1 MQNKPLKKVLTIVGS
16 TASGKTT
23 LAIEIAKR
31 INGEIISLDSR
42 QVFKGMAIGTA
53 QPTKK
58 QMGTVRHHLIGCLEP
73 EDFISSGK
81 YASLVKE
88 KINDMISQNKNP
100 IICGGSGLYYRAIQ
114 KGIFEGSISNLK
126 VRKKLELQYAKNP
139 ELLFN
144 KLKSIDKKYSK
155 IVHINNRQRL
165 IRALEIYECTGKS
178 PSEHFQTQYVDPAKT
193 VELYTIFLRW
203 ERTSI
208 NKRIKERTKDM
219 LLKGWIDEVENLLE
233 LQINRQKVFSSL
245 NSIGYKHIKSFLNNE
260 ISKKEMFEIIYI
272 RTRQL
277 ARRQEKWF
285 KKEPI
290 NLFVMMD
297 SLKDE
302 KIYKI
307 LDCFVNRIP

>member
-58 QMGTVRHHLIGCLEP
+58 QMDAVKHHLIGCLEP
-73 EDFISSGK
+73 EEFISSGK

-88 KINDMISQNKNP
+88 KINDIVSQNKNP

-126 VRKKLELQYAKNP
+126 VRKNLELQYAKNP

-203 ERTSI
+203 ERTSL

-233 LQINRQKVFSSL
+233 LQTNRQKVFSSL

-260 ISKKEMFEIIYI
+260 ISKKEMFEIIYV

-297 SLKDE
+297 SLKGE

>member
-58 QMGTVRHHLIGCLEP
+58 QMDTVKHHLIGCLEP
-73 EDFISSGK
+73 EEFISSGK

-88 KINDMISQNKNP
+88 KINDIVSQNKNP

-114 KGIFEGSISNLK
+114 KGFFKGSISNLK
-126 VRKKLELQYAKNP
+126 VRKNLELQYAKNP

-193 VELYTIFLRW
+193 VELYTIFLKW
-203 ERTSI
+203 ERTSL

-219 LLKGWIDEVENLLE
+219 FLEGWIDEVEDLLE
-233 LQINRQKVFSSL
+233 LQTKRQKVFSSL

-297 SLKDE
+297 SLKGE

>member
-1 MQNKPLKKVLTIVGS
+1 MQNKPLKKVLAIVGS

-58 QMGTVRHHLIGCLEP
+58 QMDTVKHHLIGCLEP
-73 EDFISSGK
+73 EEFISSGK

-88 KINDMISQNKNP
+88 KINDIVSQNKNP

-114 KGIFEGSISNLK
+114 KGFFKGSISNLK
-126 VRKKLELQYAKNP
+126 VRKNLELQYAKNP

-155 IVHINNRQRL
+155 IVHINNKQRL

-193 VELYTIFLRW
+193 VELYTIFLKW
-203 ERTSI
+203 ERTSL

-219 LLKGWIDEVENLLE
+219 FLEGWIDEVEDLLE
-233 LQINRQKVFSSL
+233 LQTKRQKVFSSL

-290 NLFVMMD
+290 DLFVMMD
-297 SLKDE
+297 SLKSE

-307 LDCFVNRIP
+307 LDCFVKRIP

>member
-1 MQNKPLKKVLTIVGS
+1 MKNRPSKKVLTIVGS

-58 QMGTVRHHLIGCLEP
+58 QMASVKHHLIGCLEP
-73 EDFISSGK
+73 AEFISSGK

-88 KINDMISQNKNP
+88 KINDIISQNKNP
-100 IICGGSGLYYRAIQ
+100 IICGGSCLYYRAIQ

-126 VRKKLELQYAKNP
+126 IRKKLELQYAKNP
-139 ELLFN
+139 KLLFN
-144 KLKSIDKKYSK
+144 KLKLIDKKYSK
-155 IVHINNRQRL
+155 IVHINDRQRL

-193 VELYTIFLRW
+193 VELYTIFLKW
-203 ERTSI
+203 ERTSL

-233 LQINRQKVFSSL
+233 LQTNRQKVFSSL

-297 SLKDE
+297 SLKGE

-307 LDCFVNRIP
+307 LDCFVNRIL

>member
-1 MQNKPLKKVLTIVGS
+1 MQNSPLKKVLTIVGS

-58 QMGTVRHHLIGCLEP
+58 QMDTVKHHLIGCLEP
-73 EDFISSGK
+73 EEFISSGK

-88 KINDMISQNKNP
+88 KINDIVSQNKNP

-126 VRKKLELQYAKNP
+126 VRKNLELQYAKNP

-144 KLKSIDKKYSK
+144 KLKLIDKKYSK

-178 PSEHFQTQYVDPAKT
+178 PSEHFQTQNINPAKT
-193 VELYTIFLRW
+193 VELYTIFLSC
-203 ERTSI
+203 ERTSL
-208 NKRIKERTKDM
+208 NKRIKERTKNM
-219 LLKGWIDEVENLLE
+219 LIKGWIDEVENLLE
-233 LQINRQKVFSSL
+233 LQTNRQKVFSSL

-297 SLKDE
+297 SLKGE

-307 LDCFVNRIP
+307 LDCFVNRIL

>member
-58 QMGTVRHHLIGCLEP
+58 QMDTVKHHLIGCLEP
-73 EDFISSGK
+73 EEFISSGK

-88 KINDMISQNKNP
+88 KINDIVSQNKNP

-126 VRKKLELQYAKNP
+126 IRKKLELQYAKNP

-155 IVHINNRQRL
+155 IVHINNKQRL

-203 ERTSI
+203 ERTSL

-233 LQINRQKVFSSL
+233 LQTNRQKVFSSL

-290 NLFVMMD
+290 DLFVMMD
-297 SLKDE
+297 SLKSE

-307 LDCFVNRIP
+307 LDCFVKRIP

>member
-1 MQNKPLKKVLTIVGS
+1 MKKVLTIVGS

-58 QMGTVRHHLIGCLEP
+58 QMDTVKHHLIGCLEP
-73 EDFISSGK
+73 DEFISSGK
-81 YASLVKE
+81 YASLIKE
-88 KINDMISQNKNP
+88 KINDIISQNKNP

-126 VRKKLELQYAKNP
+126 IRKKLELQYAKNP

-193 VELYTIFLRW
+193 VRLYTIFLKW
-203 ERTSI
+203 ERTSL

-219 LLKGWIDEVENLLE
+219 LRNGWIDEVENLLE
-233 LQINRQKVFSSL
+233 LQTNQKKVFSSL
-245 NSIGYKHIKSFLNNE
+245 NSIGYKHIKRFLKNN
-260 ISKKEMFEIIYI
+260 ISEKEMFEIIYI

-297 SLKDE
+297 SLKGE

-307 LDCFVNRIP
+307 LDCFMKRIL

>member
-1 MQNKPLKKVLTIVGS
+1 MQNKSIKKVLTIVGS

-58 QMGTVRHHLIGCLEP
+58 QMATVKHHLIGCLEP
-73 EDFISSGK
+73 EEFISSGK

-88 KINDMISQNKNP
+88 KINDIVSQNKNP

-144 KLKSIDKKYSK
+144 KLKSVDKKYSK

-193 VELYTIFLRW
+193 VELYTIFLKW
-203 ERTSI
+203 ERTSL

-233 LQINRQKVFSSL
+233 LQTNRQKVFSSL

-297 SLKDE
+297 SLKGE

-307 LDCFVNRIP
+307 LDCFMNRIL

>member
-58 QMGTVRHHLIGCLEP
+58 QMDTVKHHLIGCLEP
-73 EDFISSGK
+73 EEFISSGK

-88 KINDMISQNKNP
+88 KIDDIVSQNKNP

-126 VRKKLELQYAKNP
+126 IRKKLELQYAKNP

-178 PSEHFQTQYVDPAKT
+178 PSEHFQTQYVDSAKT

-203 ERTSI
+203 ERSSL

-233 LQINRQKVFSSL
+233 LQTNRQKIFSSL

-297 SLKDE
+297 SLKGE

>member
-58 QMGTVRHHLIGCLEP
+58 QMDTVKHHLIGCLEP
-73 EDFISSGK
+73 EEFISSGK

-88 KINDMISQNKNP
+88 KINDIVSQNKNP

-126 VRKKLELQYAKNP
+126 IRKKLELQYSENP

-144 KLKSIDKKYSK
+144 KLKVIDKKYSK

-178 PSEHFQTQYVDPAKT
+178 PSEHFQTQYANPAKT

-203 ERTSI
+203 ERTSL
-208 NKRIKERTKDM
+208 NKRIKKRTKDM

-233 LQINRQKVFSSL
+233 LQTNRQKVFSSL

-297 SLKDE
+297 SLKGE

>member
-1 MQNKPLKKVLTIVGS
+1 MQNKPLTKVLTIVGP

-53 QPTKK
+53 QPTKR
-58 QMGTVRHHLIGCLEP
+58 QMDTVKHHLIACLEP
-73 EDFISSGK
+73 EEFISSGK

-88 KINDMISQNKNP
+88 KINDIVSENKNP

-126 VRKKLELQYAKNP
+126 IRKKLELQYAKNP
-139 ELLFN
+139 QLLFN

-203 ERTSI
+203 ERTSL

-233 LQINRQKVFSSL
+233 LQTNRQKVFSSL

-290 NLFVMMD
+290 DLFVMMD
-297 SLKDE
+297 SLKSE
-302 KIYKI
+302 KIHKI
-307 LDCFVNRIP
+307 LDCFVKRIP

>member
-58 QMGTVRHHLIGCLEP
+58 QMDTVKHHLIGCLEP
-73 EDFISSGK
+73 EEFISSGK
-81 YASLVKE
+81 YARLVKE
-88 KINDMISQNKNP
+88 KINDIVRQNKNP

-114 KGIFEGSISNLK
+114 NGIFEGSISNLK
-126 VRKKLELQYAKNP
+126 VRKDLELQYAKNP

-144 KLKSIDKKYSK
+144 KLKSIDKNYSK
-155 IVHINNRQRL
+155 IVHINNKQRL

-178 PSEHFQTQYVDPAKT
+178 PSEHFQTQYINPAKT
-193 VELYTIFLRW
+193 LRLYTIFLKW
-203 ERTSI
+203 ERNSL

-233 LQINRQKVFSSL
+233 LQTNRQKVFSSL

-297 SLKDE
+297 SLKGE

-307 LDCFVNRIP
+307 LDCFVNRIT

>member
-1 MQNKPLKKVLTIVGS
+1 MKKVITIVGP

-58 QMGTVRHHLIGCLEP
+58 QMSTVEHHLIGCLKP
-73 EDFISSGK
+73 EEFISSGK

-88 KINDMISQNKNP
+88 KIDAIKCQNKNP

-114 KGIFEGSISNLK
+114 KGIFEGSISNFK
-126 VRKKLELQYAKNP
+126 IRNKLEIQYAKNP
-139 ELLFN
+139 EILFN
-144 KLKSIDKKYSK
+144 KLKLIDKEYSK

-178 PSEHFQTQYVDPAKT
+178 PSEHFQKQYTEPIKT
-193 VELYTIFLRW
+193 VKLYTIFLKW
-203 ERTSI
+203 ERISL
-208 NKRIKERTKDM
+208 NNRIEERTREMFDM
-219 LLKGWIDEVENLLE
+219 GWIDEVKNLLE
-233 LQINRQKVFSSL
+233 LQAIQNKIFPSL

-260 ISKKEMFEIIYI
+260 INKEKMFEMIYT

-285 KKEPI
+285 KQEPI

-297 SLKDE
+297 SLKGD

-307 LDCFVNRIP
+307 LDCFVEGIL

>member
-1 MQNKPLKKVLTIVGS
+1 MQNKSLKKVLTIVGS

-58 QMGTVRHHLIGCLEP
+58 QMDTVKHHLIGCLEP
-73 EDFISSGK
+73 EEFISSGK

-88 KINDMISQNKNP
+88 KIDDIVSQNKNP

-126 VRKKLELQYAKNP
+126 IRKKLELQYAKNP

-203 ERTSI
+203 ERTSL

-233 LQINRQKVFSSL
+233 LQTNRQKVFSSL

-297 SLKDE
+297 SLKGE

>member
-1 MQNKPLKKVLTIVGS
+1 MKKVLTIVGP

-23 LAIEIAKR
+23 LAIELAKR

-58 QMGTVRHHLIGCLEP
+58 QMATVKHHLIGCLEP
-73 EDFISSGK
+73 EEFISSGK

-88 KINDMISQNKNP
+88 KIDSIKLQNKNP

-114 KGIFEGSISNLK
+114 KGIFEGSISNFK
-126 VRKKLELQYAKNP
+126 IRNKLEIQYAKNP
-139 ELLFN
+139 EIVFN
-144 KLKSIDKKYSK
+144 KLKLIDKEYSK

-178 PSEHFQTQYVDPAKT
+178 PSEHFQKQYTEPIKT
-193 VELYTIFLRW
+193 VKLYTIFLKW
-203 ERTSI
+203 EKISL
-208 NKRIKERTKDM
+208 NNRIEKRTKEMFDM
-219 LLKGWIDEVENLLE
+219 GWIDEVKNLLE
-233 LQINRQKVFSSL
+233 LQANQNKIFPSL
-245 NSIGYKHIKSFLNNE
+245 NSIGYKHINSFLNNE
-260 ISKKEMFEIIYI
+260 INKEKMFEMIYT

-285 KKEPI
+285 KQEPI
-290 NLFVMMD
+290 NLFVMMN
-297 SLKDE
+297 SLKVD

-307 LDCFVNRIP
+307 LDCFVKGIL

>member
-58 QMGTVRHHLIGCLEP
+58 QMDTVKHHLIGCLEP
-73 EDFISSGK
+73 EEFISSGK

-88 KINDMISQNKNP
+88 KINDIVSQNKNP

-126 VRKKLELQYAKNP
+126 IRKKLEIQYAKNP

-155 IVHINNRQRL
+155 IVHINNKQRL

-193 VELYTIFLRW
+193 VELYTIFLKW
-203 ERTSI
+203 ERTSL

-219 LLKGWIDEVENLLE
+219 FLEGWIDEVEDLLE
-233 LQINRQKVFSSL
+233 LQTKRQKVFSSL

-290 NLFVMMD
+290 DLFVMMD
-297 SLKDE
+297 SLKSE

-307 LDCFVNRIP
+307 LDCFVKRIP

>member
-58 QMGTVRHHLIGCLEP
+58 QMDTVKHHLIGCLEP
-73 EDFISSGK
+73 EEFISSGK
-81 YASLVKE
+81 YASLVKD
-88 KINDMISQNKNP
+88 KINDIVSQNKNP

-126 VRKKLELQYAKNP
+126 IRKKLELQYAKNP

-193 VELYTIFLRW
+193 VELYTIFLKW
-203 ERTSI
+203 ERTSL

-233 LQINRQKVFSSL
+233 LQTNRQKVFSSL

-297 SLKDE
+297 SLKGE

>member
-1 MQNKPLKKVLTIVGS
+1 MKKVLTIVGS

-58 QMGTVRHHLIGCLEP
+58 QMDTVKHHLVGCLEP
-73 EDFISSGK
+73 EEFISSGK

-88 KINDMISQNKNP
+88 KINDIVRQNKNP

-114 KGIFEGSISNLK
+114 NGIFEGSISNLK
-126 VRKKLELQYAKNP
+126 VRKDLELQYAKNP

-144 KLKSIDKKYSK
+144 KLKSIDKNYSK
-155 IVHINNRQRL
+155 IVHINNKQRL

-203 ERTSI
+203 ERTSL

-219 LLKGWIDEVENLLE
+219 LLNGWIDEVENLLG
-233 LQINRQKVFSSL
+233 LQTNRQKVFSSL

-297 SLKDE
+297 SLKGE

>member
-1 MQNKPLKKVLTIVGS
+1 MQNKPLKKVLTIVGP

-42 QVFKGMAIGTA
+42 QIFKGIAIGTA

-58 QMGTVRHHLIGCLEP
+58 QMDIVKHHLIGCLEP
-73 EDFISSGK
+73 EEFISSGK
-81 YASLVKE
+81 YASLVKR
-88 KINDMISQNKNP
+88 KINDIVSQNKNP

-126 VRKKLELQYAKNP
+126 TRKKLELQYAKNP
-139 ELLFN
+139 QMLFN

-165 IRALEIYECTGKS
+165 IRALEIFECTGKS
-178 PSEHFQTQYVDPAKT
+178 PSKHFQTQYVDPEKT

-203 ERTSI
+203 ERTSL

-233 LQINRQKVFSSL
+233 LQTNRQKVFSSL
-245 NSIGYKHIKSFLNNE
+245 NSIGYKHIKRFLNNE

-297 SLKDE
+297 SLKGE

-307 LDCFVNRIP
+307 LDCFVNRIL

>member
-1 MQNKPLKKVLTIVGS
+1 MQNEPLKKVLTIVGS

-58 QMGTVRHHLIGCLEP
+58 QMDTVKHHLIGCLEP
-73 EDFISSGK
+73 EEFISSGK

-88 KINDMISQNKNP
+88 KINDIVSQNKNP

-126 VRKKLELQYAKNP
+126 IRKKLELQYAKNP

-203 ERTSI
+203 ERTSL

-233 LQINRQKVFSSL
+233 LQTNRQKVFSSL

-290 NLFVMMD
+290 DLFVMMD
-297 SLKDE
+297 SLKSE

-307 LDCFVNRIP
+307 LDCFVKRIP

>member
-1 MQNKPLKKVLTIVGS
+1 LQNKPLKKVLTIVGS

-58 QMGTVRHHLIGCLEP
+58 QMDTVKHHLIGCLEP
-73 EDFISSGK
+73 EEFISSGK

-88 KINDMISQNKNP
+88 KINDIVSQNKNP

-114 KGIFEGSISNLK
+114 KGFFKGSISNLK
-126 VRKKLELQYAKNP
+126 VRKNLELQYAKNP

-155 IVHINNRQRL
+155 IVHINNKQRL

-193 VELYTIFLRW
+193 VELYTIFLKW
-203 ERTSI
+203 ERTSL

-219 LLKGWIDEVENLLE
+219 FLEGWIDEVEDLLE
-233 LQINRQKVFSSL
+233 LQTKRQKVFSSL

-297 SLKDE
+297 SLKGE

>member
-1 MQNKPLKKVLTIVGS
+1 MQNKPLKKVITIVGS
-16 TASGKTT
+16 TASGKTS

-58 QMGTVRHHLIGCLEP
+58 QMSTVKHHLIACLEP
-73 EDFISSGK
+73 EEFISSGI

-88 KINDMISQNKNP
+88 KINDIVSQNKNP

-193 VELYTIFLRW
+193 VELYTIFLKW
-203 ERTSI
+203 ERTSL

-233 LQINRQKVFSSL
+233 LQTNRQKVFSSL

-297 SLKDE
+297 SLKGE

>member
-1 MQNKPLKKVLTIVGS
+1 MKNSPLKKVLTIVGS

-58 QMGTVRHHLIGCLEP
+58 QMATVKHHLIGCLEP
-73 EDFISSGK
+73 AEFISSGK

-88 KINDMISQNKNP
+88 KINDIISQNKNP

-126 VRKKLELQYAKNP
+126 IRSKLEVQYAKNP

-144 KLKSIDKKYSK
+144 KLKSIDKKYSN

-178 PSEHFQTQYVDPAKT
+178 PSEHFQSQYVDPAKT
-193 VELYTIFLRW
+193 VRLYTIFLKW
-203 ERTSI
+203 ERTSL

-219 LLKGWIDEVENLLE
+219 LRNGWIDEVENLLE
-233 LQINRQKVFSSL
+233 LQTNQKKVFSSL
-245 NSIGYKHIKSFLNNE
+245 NSIGYKHIKRFLKNK
-260 ISKKEMFEIIYI
+260 ISEEEMFELIYI

-297 SLKDE
+297 SLKVE

-307 LDCFVNRIP
+307 LDCFMNRIL

>member
-1 MQNKPLKKVLTIVGS
+1 MQNKPLKRVLTIVGS

-58 QMGTVRHHLIGCLEP
+58 QMDTVKHHLIGCLEP
-73 EDFISSGK
+73 EEFISSGK

-88 KINDMISQNKNP
+88 KINDIVSQNKNP

-126 VRKKLELQYAKNP
+126 IRKKLELQYAKNP
-139 ELLFN
+139 QLLYN
-144 KLKSIDKKYSK
+144 KLKSIDKQYLK

-193 VELYTIFLRW
+193 VELYTVFLKW
-203 ERTSI
+203 QRTSL
-208 NKRIKERTKDM
+208 NKRIKERTKNM

-233 LQINRQKVFSSL
+233 LQTNRQKVFSSL

-297 SLKDE
+297 SLKSE

-307 LDCFVNRIP
+307 LDCFVKRIP

>member
-1 MQNKPLKKVLTIVGS
+1 MQNKPLKKILTIVGS

-58 QMGTVRHHLIGCLEP
+58 QMDTVKHHLIGCLEP
-73 EDFISSGK
+73 EEFISSGK
-81 YASLVKE
+81 YANLVKE
-88 KINDMISQNKNP
+88 KINDIVSQNKNP

-126 VRKKLELQYAKNP
+126 IRKKLELQYEKNP
-139 ELLFN
+139 ELLFD

-165 IRALEIYECTGKS
+165 IRALEIYECTAKS

-203 ERTSI
+203 ERTSL

-233 LQINRQKVFSSL
+233 LQTNRQKVFSSL
-245 NSIGYKHIKSFLNNE
+245 NSIGYKHIKSFLSNE

-297 SLKDE
+297 SLKGE

>member
-53 QPTKK
+53 QPTKR
-58 QMGTVRHHLIGCLEP
+58 QMDTVKHHLIACLEP
-73 EDFISSGK
+73 EEFISSGK

-88 KINDMISQNKNP
+88 KINDIVSENKNP

-126 VRKKLELQYAKNP
+126 IRKKLELQYAKNP
-139 ELLFN
+139 QLLFN

-203 ERTSI
+203 ERTSL

-233 LQINRQKVFSSL
+233 LQTNRQKVFSSL

-290 NLFVMMD
+290 DLFVMMD
-297 SLKDE
+297 SLKSE
-302 KIYKI
+302 KIHKI
-307 LDCFVNRIP
+307 LDCFVKRIP

>member
-1 MQNKPLKKVLTIVGS
+1 MQNKPLKKVLTIVGP
-16 TASGKTT
+16 TASGKTS

-58 QMGTVRHHLIGCLEP
+58 QMSTVKHHLIGCLEP
-73 EDFISSGK
+73 EEFISSGI

-88 KINDMISQNKNP
+88 KINDIVSQNKNP

-126 VRKKLELQYAKNP
+126 IRKKLELQYAKNP
-139 ELLFN
+139 QLLFN

-193 VELYTIFLRW
+193 VELYTIFLKW
-203 ERTSI
+203 ERTSL

-233 LQINRQKVFSSL
+233 LQTNRQKVFSSL
-245 NSIGYKHIKSFLNNE
+245 NSIGYKHIKRFLKNK
-260 ISKKEMFEIIYI
+260 ISEKEMFEIIYI
-272 RTRQL
+272 RTRQF

-297 SLKDE
+297 SLKGE

-307 LDCFVNRIP
+307 LDCFVKRIP

>member
-58 QMGTVRHHLIGCLEP
+58 QMDTVKHHLIGCLEP
-73 EDFISSGK
+73 EEFISSGK

-88 KINDMISQNKNP
+88 KINDIVSQNKNP

-139 ELLFN
+139 ELLLN
-144 KLKSIDKKYSK
+144 KLKAIDKKYSK

-165 IRALEIYECTGKS
+165 IRALEIYECTGKG
-178 PSEHFQTQYVDPAKT
+178 PSEHFQTQYVEPAKT
-193 VELYTIFLRW
+193 VGLYTIFLKW
-203 ERTSI
+203 ERRSL

-233 LQINRQKVFSSL
+233 LQTNRQKVFSSL

-277 ARRQEKWF
+277 ARKQEKWF

-297 SLKDE
+297 SFRGE

>member
-58 QMGTVRHHLIGCLEP
+58 QMDTVKHHLIGCLEP
-73 EDFISSGK
+73 EEFISSGK
-81 YASLVKE
+81 YARLVKE
-88 KINDMISQNKNP
+88 KINDIVSQNKNP

-126 VRKKLELQYAKNP
+126 VRKNLELQYAKNP

-155 IVHINNRQRL
+155 IVHINNKQRL

-193 VELYTIFLRW
+193 VELYTIFLKW
-203 ERTSI
+203 ERTSL

-233 LQINRQKVFSSL
+233 LQTNRQKVFSSL

-290 NLFVMMD
+290 DLFVMMD
-297 SLKDE
+297 SLKSE

-307 LDCFVNRIP
+307 LDCFVKRIP